1 MPFRINAP
9 AIAHQA
15 IAGEMILINLENG
28 TYYSVRGSG
37 AAILELVERG
47 ADRAGIVAALEVR
60 HPAEADR
67 VGPAV
72 SLFLDTLLQ
81 EGLIRA
87 HDAPDRAR
95 PAAAADDAIAI
106 ATAPFDDPQLEKYTD
121 LKDLLFLDPVHE
133 VTDAGWRTPER

>member
-1 MPFRINAP
+1 MTFRINAP

-37 AAILELVERG
+37 AAILDLVERG

-60 HPAEADR
+60 HPAEAGR

-72 SLFLDTLLQ
+72 SQFLDTLLQ

-95 PAAAADDAIAI
+95 PAAAGDAIAI

-133 VTDAGWRTPER
+133 VTDAGWRAPEP